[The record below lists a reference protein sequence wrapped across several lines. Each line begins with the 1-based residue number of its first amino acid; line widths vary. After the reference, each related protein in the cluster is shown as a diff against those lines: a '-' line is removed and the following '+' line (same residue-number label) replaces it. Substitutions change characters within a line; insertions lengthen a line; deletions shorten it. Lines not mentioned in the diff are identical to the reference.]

1 MICCIFTSVLLS
13 VVQVPNWYL
22 TKRMPISR
30 QQSLASFRLLQLRYT
45 QKRRGAITKTG
56 QSSNLPLLVLYCQV
70 S

>member
-30 QQSLASFRLLQLRYT
+30 QQSLASFRLLQIKIYPKT
-45 QKRRGAITKTG
+45 SRRNHENRARL
-56 QSSNLPLLVLYCQV
+56 NLPY
-70 S
+70 SYYTFK